1 MNKSKA
7 NGLIKK
13 LNEINKLTFEVEKE
27 LNFENLL
34 GYIQD
39 YTSITIKE
47 LRKRY
52 HIKEPKT

>member
-1 MNKSKA
+1 MKKSKEDTSY
-7 NGLIKK
+7 KM

>member
-1 MNKSKA
+1 MNQSKA
-7 NGLIKK
+7 KHLIKK